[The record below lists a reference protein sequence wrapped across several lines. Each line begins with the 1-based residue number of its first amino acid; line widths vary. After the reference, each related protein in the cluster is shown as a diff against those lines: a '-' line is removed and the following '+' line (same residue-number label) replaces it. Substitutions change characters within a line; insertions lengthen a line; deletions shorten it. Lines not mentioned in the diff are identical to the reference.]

1 MDVWLSPILKIIF
14 GLVSLIAGG
23 ELLVRGASRLAA
35 AMKISP
41 LVIGLTVVAFGTS
54 SPELAVS
61 VQSAWAGNADI
72 ALGNVVGSNLFNILC
87 VLGLSGA
94 IAPSGVAISP
104 EALRFDIPVMIAVAL
119 GCLPIFFTGN
129 VIARWEGGLF
139 FAYYIAYTTYLV
151 LAVTQATITR
161 TFGTIM
167 IGFVIPLT
175 VITLFIGVFRAA
187 RDRAKKPNTAPD
199 RVN

>member
-1 MDVWLSPILKIIF
+1 M
-14 GLVSLIAGG
+14 
-23 ELLVRGASRLAA
+23 
-35 AMKISP
+35 
-41 LVIGLTVVAFGTS
+41 
-54 SPELAVS
+54 AV
-61 VQSAWAGNADI
+61 
-72 ALGNVVGSNLFNILC
+72 
-87 VLGLSGA
+87 
-94 IAPSGVAISP
+94 
-104 EALRFDIPVMIAVAL
+104 

-151 LAVTQATITR
+151 LAATQATITR

-187 RDRAKKPNTAPD
+187 RDRAKKPNTA
-199 RVN
+199 